1 MALSRPPLKMMKI
14 KFFHRCPL
22 IVVFVVVIAASFGVS
37 CSQSKQTQILSETEK
52 IATEYPDSALA
63 ILESIDPSDL
73 KADSL
78 RAKLYYLKAYGHMS
92 CHRSMVGDS
101 LITFAHNYYRGKD
114 IVKDVRSG
122 IALAWYRSWAGD
134 TPDSI
139 AL

>member
-1 MALSRPPLKMMKI
+1 MPVNSRVCCGYRGE
-14 KFFHRCPL
+14 FRC
-22 IVVFVVVIAASFGVS
+22 VVFSIKTNADSF
-37 CSQSKQTQILSETEK
+37 ETEK

-63 ILESIDPSDL
+63 ILESIDPSDIT
-73 KADSL
+73 ADSL
-78 RAKLYYLKAYGHMS
+78 KAKLYYLKAYGHMS

-122 IALAWYRSWAGD
+122 IALAWYRFWAGD

>member
-1 MALSRPPLKMMKI
+1 M
-14 KFFHRCPL
+14 
-22 IVVFVVVIAASFGVS
+22 VVFVAFIAASIGVS
-37 CSQSKQTQILSETEK
+37 CSHSKQTQILSETEK
-52 IATEYPDSALA
+52 ITTEYPDSALA

-78 RAKLYYLKAYGHMS
+78 KAKLYYLKAYGHMS

>member
-1 MALSRPPLKMMKI
+1 M
-14 KFFHRCPL
+14 
-22 IVVFVVVIAASFGVS
+22 VVFVAFIVASIGVS
-37 CSQSKQTQILSETEK
+37 CSHSKQPQILSEVEK

-63 ILESIDPSDL
+63 ILESIDSSDIT
-73 KADSL
+73 ADSL
-78 RAKLYYLKAYGHMS
+78 KAKLYYLKAYGHMS

-101 LITFAHNYYRGKD
+101 LITFAHNYKD

-122 IALAWYRSWAGD
+122 IALAWYRFWAGD